1 MMKKQTFYEYSRIII
16 SLLIVTFTTS
26 IFGFIS
32 FISDAETTS
41 KSTNDKIKD
50 ITVIIDPGHGGEDG
64 GAVGLCGTLE
74 KDINLEI
81 SLILHDLFTLV
92 DIDAVMTRNTDN
104 MLYTDVQSGRKK
116 FYDLK
121 NRVDFV
127 DKYSNPVFLSIHQNK
142 FPIEKYKG
150 LQVYYSKNDPSGKE
164 LAECIQY
171 NTKKLLQ
178 NDNNRMIKEAGRNI
192 FVLDKLECPAILIE
206 CGFLSN
212 TQEEKNLN
220 NYEYQK
226 KIAYIIF
233 TSVIEYLSNISINN
247 QIS

>member
-1 MMKKQTFYEYSRIII
+1 MKKQTLYEYSRIII
-16 SLLIVTFTTS
+16 SLLIVTFVTS

-32 FISDAETTS
+32 FISDSETTS
-41 KSTNDKIKD
+41 KFSNNKIND

-81 SLILHDLFTLV
+81 SSILRDLFTLV
-92 DIDAVMTRNTDN
+92 DIDAVMTRNSDN
-104 MLYTDVQSGRKK
+104 LLYTDDQSDRKK

-121 NRVDFV
+121 NRVDFA
-127 DKYSNPVFLSIHQNK
+127 DKYSDPVFLSIHQNK

-150 LQVYYSKNDPSGKE
+150 LQVYYSKNNPSGKE
-164 LAECIQY
+164 LAECIQN
-171 NTKKLLQ
+171 NTESFLQ
-178 NDNNRMIKEAGRNI
+178 KDNNRKIKEAGRNI
-192 FVLDKLECPAILIE
+192 FVLDKLQCPAVLIE

-212 TQEEKNLN
+212 AYEEQNLN

-226 KIAYIIF
+226 KLAYIIF
-233 TSVIEYLSNISINN
+233 TSVVEYLADSSFNN